1 LPTPPPRRSENPDPC
16 ATEDLVKRAAHR
28 SEEGWAELLQKVESR
43 LRVLIRFRMS
53 SRTRGRFD
61 ADDLCQEVFIEAI
74 KRINEFEYRG
84 PGSLQRW
91 LATILRY
98 KLMHADRSA
107 SRLATPYSEIKHPDD
122 SAESAE
128 VPEGL
133 VVALRTAPTTVSKD
147 LRRTDQERKVAE
159 VLESLEDV
167 DREVILLKHYEG
179 LSGREVAERLEVDE
193 STVSVRYKRAL
204 ERCAK
209 RLPKEL

>member
-1 LPTPPPRRSENPDPC
+1 MPESPRDPRR
-16 ATEDLVKRAAHR
+16 TEDLVKRAARR

-53 SRTRGRFD
+53 TRTRGRFD
-61 ADDLCQEVFIEAI
+61 PDDLCQEVFIEAI
-74 KRINEFEYRG
+74 KRIGDFEYRG

-107 SRLATPYSEIKHPDD
+107 GRLATPYSEVRRPDD
-122 SAESAE
+122 SEAPTE

-133 VVALRTAPTTVSKD
+133 VVALESAPTTASRD
-147 LRRTDQERKVAE
+147 LRRADQERKVAE
-159 VLESLEDV
+159 VLESLDEP

-179 LSGREVAERLEVDE
+179 LTGREAAERLGVAE

-204 ERCAK
+204 EKCAK